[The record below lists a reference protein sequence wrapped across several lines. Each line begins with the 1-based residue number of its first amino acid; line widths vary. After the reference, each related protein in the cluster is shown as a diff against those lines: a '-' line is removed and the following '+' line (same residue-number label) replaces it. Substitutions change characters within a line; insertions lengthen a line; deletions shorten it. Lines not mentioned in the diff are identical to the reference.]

1 MDCSG
6 FWWVH
11 FLAYEWQESIILE
24 SWFTLHLYTI
34 HICALYNTFYYLYVH
49 YMQMSDL
56 ARTFLRYLNVGMP
69 NSLIYFTHENK
80 VLLAWILIYIY
91 LFLLVFLLS
100 ADPKQVLKWCLGS
113 TAVGQQYGSVSALS
127 FNKDCTRLLSGFA
140 KGQVKSACSII

>member
-1 MDCSG
+1 MDW
-6 FWWVH
+6 FW
-11 FLAYEWQESIILE
+11 FLVSSFSRVWMTGKYNIRKLVYIT
-24 SWFTLHLYTI
+24 FIYYTYMRI
-34 HICALYNTFYYLYVH
+34 VQYLLLLIH